1 MSAKQWFMA
10 GISAWWSRISLELQ
24 PKVNYR
30 ILKIQHSNET
40 LYYPQHD
47 SVLSKTW
54 HYFFILNNQKY
65 ERPYV
70 ICYSTEQEA
79 KSFIINT
86 VKPIVSKNR
95 DTVND
100 AYTVLDCLEG
110 RKRLEK
116 NIDFEIIH
124 LYY

>member
-1 MSAKQWFMA
+1 MSAKQWLLA
-10 GISAWWSRISLELQ
+10 GISSWWSRITMVVQ

-30 ILKIQHSNET
+30 ILKIHHSNET

-54 HYFFILNNQKY
+54 HYFFILNNQKH

-70 ICYSTEQEA
+70 ICYSTEEEA
-79 KSFIINT
+79 KRFITDI
-86 VKPIVSKNR
+86 VKPIVSKSR

-110 RKRLEK
+110 KKRLDK
-116 NIDFEIIH
+116 NINFEIIN